1 MLTVKWNRLSGILI
15 IPEPLEKGMNK
26 AGVGEAQEMT
36 FLWRARRGSVKEGTQ
51 RGENV
56 LHKY

>member
-1 MLTVKWNRLSGILI
+1 MKWNRLSGKLLIL
-15 IPEPLEKGMNK
+15 EPLSKGMNK

-36 FLWRARRGSVKEGTQ
+36 FLWKARRGSVKEGTQ
-51 RGENV
+51 RGENI